1 MNFLHNTL
9 KMIVTESKEETK
21 LYILVG
27 GKGTR
32 LSSVTDTPKCLV
44 DIKGKPFIDHL
55 LDTIKGFDITLVCS
69 DLNYGD
75 FEPYKDKGVD
85 VISEGMPSGTAGFMM
100 KVDTPD
106 SFWVMNGD
114 TYYPG
119 DINLDADKSTIFVN
133 KEKTRGDEGYVLVEN
148 GKVKKYVEKNIE
160 TAGETHLVNVGI
172 YKLYLNDI
180 IFPYRVPLYS
190 TQRQFKIPLSME
202 YDILPNM
209 DLSYK
214 EVKTDRFDIGTPER
228 LEKFKKWFV

>member
-1 MNFLHNTL
+1 
-9 KMIVTESKEETK
+9 MIVTESKEETK

-119 DINLDADKSTIFVN
+119 DINLDADRSTIFVN
-133 KEKTRGDEGYVLVEN
+133 KEKTRGDEGYVLGEN
-148 GKVKKYVEKNIE
+148 EKVKRYVEKNPE
-160 TAGETHLVNVGI
+160 TAGETHLVNIGI
-172 YKLYLNDI
+172 YKLYLDEL
-180 IFPYRVPLYS
+180 IFPYRVPLYP

-202 YDILPNM
+202 YDVLPNM
-209 DLSYK
+209 IDLRYK
-214 EVKTDRFDIGTPER
+214 EVETDRFDIGTPER

>member
-1 MNFLHNTL
+1 
-9 KMIVTESKEETK
+9 MIVTESKEETR

-27 GKGTR
+27 GRGTR

-75 FEPYKDKGVD
+75 FESYKDKGVD

-119 DINLDADKSTIFVN
+119 EINLDANKSTIFVN
-133 KEKTRGDEGYVLVEN
+133 KEKTRGDEGYVIGEN
-148 GKVKKYVEKNIE
+148 EKVKKYVEKNPE
-160 TAGETHLVNVGI
+160 TAGETHLVNIGI
-172 YKLYLNDI
+172 YKLYLDDL
-180 IFPYRVPLYS
+180 IFLA
-190 TQRQFKIPLSME
+190 KLPLSME
-202 YDILPNM
+202 YDILPNII

-214 EVKTDRFDIGTPER
+214 EVDTDRFDIGTPER

>member
-1 MNFLHNTL
+1 
-9 KMIVTESKEETK
+9 MIVTESYGETK

-27 GKGTR
+27 GRGTR
-32 LSSVTDTPKCLV
+32 LSSTIDTPKCLV

-69 DLNYGD
+69 DLNYED
-75 FEPYKDKGVD
+75 YEPYKDRGLD
-85 VISEGMPSGTAGFMM
+85 VISEGLPSGTAGFLTEI
-100 KVDTPD
+100 DPPD

-180 IFPYRVPLYS
+180 IFPYRVPLYP
-190 TQRQFKIPLSME
+190 TQMQFKIPLSME

-209 DLSYK
+209 DLFYK
-214 EVKTDRFDIGTPER
+214 EVETDRFDIGTPER

>member
-1 MNFLHNTL
+1 
-9 KMIVTESKEETK
+9 MIVTESKEETR

-27 GKGTR
+27 GRGTR

-85 VISEGMPSGTAGFMM
+85 VISEGMTTGTAGFMM

-148 GKVKKYVEKNIE
+148 GKVKKYVEKNSE
-160 TAGETHLVNVGI
+160 TAGETHFVNIGI
-172 YKLYLNDI
+172 YKLYLDDL
-180 IFPYRVPLYS
+180 IFPVKL
-190 TQRQFKIPLSME
+190 PLSME
-202 YDILPNM
+202 YDILPNII
-209 DLSYK
+209 DLRYK
-214 EVKTDRFDIGTPER
+214 EVETDRFDIGTPER

>member
-1 MNFLHNTL
+1 
-9 KMIVTESKEETK
+9 MIVTESKEETR

-27 GKGTR
+27 GRGTR

-44 DIKGKPFIDHL
+44 NIKGKPFIDHL

-75 FEPYKDKGVD
+75 FESYKDRGLD
-85 VISEGMPSGTAGFMM
+85 VISEGMPSGTAGFIM

-119 DINLDADKSTIFVN
+119 EINLDANKSTIFVN
-133 KEKTRGDEGYVLVEN
+133 KEKTRGDEGYVIGEN
-148 GKVKKYVEKNIE
+148 EKVKKYVEKNPE
-160 TAGETHLVNVGI
+160 TAGETHLVNIGI
-172 YKLYLNDI
+172 YKLYLDDL
-180 IFPYRVPLYS
+180 IFPVKL
-190 TQRQFKIPLSME
+190 PLSME
-202 YDILPNM
+202 YDILPNII

-214 EVKTDRFDIGTPER
+214 EVDTDRFDIGTPER
-228 LEKFKKWFV
+228 LEVF

>member
-1 MNFLHNTL
+1 
-9 KMIVTESKEETK
+9 MIATELKEETK

-69 DLNYGD
+69 DLNYED
-75 FEPYKDKGVD
+75 FEHYKDKEID
-85 VISEGMPSGTAGFMM
+85 VISEGPPSGTAGFLL
-100 KVDTPD
+100 KVDPPD
-106 SFWVMNGD
+106 SFWIMNGD

-119 DINLDADKSTIFVN
+119 EINLDADKSTIFVN
-133 KEKTRGDEGYVLVEN
+133 KEKTGGDEGYVIGEN
-148 GKVKKYVEKNIE
+148 DKVKEYVEKNPK
-160 TAGETHLVNVGI
+160 TAGETHLVNIGI

-180 IFPYRVPLYS
+180 IFPFRV
-190 TQRQFKIPLSME
+190 PLSME

-214 EVKTDRFDIGTPER
+214 EVETDRFDIGTPER

>member
-1 MNFLHNTL
+1 
-9 KMIVTESKEETK
+9 MIVTESKEETK

-55 LDTIKGFDITLVCS
+55 LNTIKGFDITLVCS
-69 DLNYGD
+69 DLNYED

-85 VISEGMPSGTAGFMM
+85 VISEGSPSGTAGFLTEI
-100 KVDTPD
+100 DPPD

-148 GKVKKYVEKNIE
+148 GKVKKYVEKNSE
-160 TAGETHLVNVGI
+160 TAGETHFVNIGI
-172 YKLYLNDI
+172 YKLYLDDL
-180 IFPYRVPLYS
+180 IFPVKL
-190 TQRQFKIPLSME
+190 PLSME

-209 DLSYK
+209 IDLRYK
-214 EVKTDRFDIGTPER
+214 EVETDRFDIGTPER
-228 LEKFKKWFV
+228 LEKFRKWVG

>member
-1 MNFLHNTL
+1 
-9 KMIVTESKEETK
+9 MIVTESYGETK

-27 GKGTR
+27 GRGTR
-32 LSSVTDTPKCLV
+32 LSSTIDTPKCLV

-119 DINLDADKSTIFVN
+119 DINLDADRSTIFVN
-133 KEKTRGDEGYVLVEN
+133 KEKTRGDEGYILGEN
-148 GKVKKYVEKNIE
+148 EKVKKYVEKNPE
-160 TAGETHLVNVGI
+160 TAGETHLVNLGI
-172 YKLYLNDI
+172 YKIYTTDL
-180 IFPYRVPLYS
+180 IFPV
-190 TQRQFKIPLSME
+190 KVPLSME
-202 YDILPNM
+202 YDILPNIL
-209 DLSYK
+209 DLHYK
-214 EVKTDRFDIGTPER
+214 EVKSDRHDIGTPER
-228 LEKFKKWFV
+228 LEKFRKWFV

>member
-1 MNFLHNTL
+1 
-9 KMIVTESKEETK
+9 MIVTESKEETK

-69 DLNYGD
+69 DLNYED
-75 FEPYKDKGVD
+75 YEPYKDRGLD
-85 VISEGMPSGTAGFMM
+85 VISEGLPSGTAGFLTEI
-100 KVDTPD
+100 DPPD

-180 IFPYRVPLYS
+180 IFPYRVPLYP
-190 TQRQFKIPLSME
+190 TQMQFKIPLSME

-209 DLSYK
+209 DLFYK
-214 EVKTDRFDIGTPER
+214 EVDR
-228 LEKFKKWFV
+228 KSVV

>member
-1 MNFLHNTL
+1 
-9 KMIVTESKEETK
+9 MIVTESKEETK

-69 DLNYGD
+69 DLNYED
-75 FEPYKDKGVD
+75 YEPYKDRGLD
-85 VISEGMPSGTAGFMM
+85 VISEGLPSGTAGFLTEI
-100 KVDTPD
+100 DPPD

-202 YDILPNM
+202 YDILPMM
-209 DLSYK
+209 DLNYK
-214 EVKTDRFDIGTPER
+214 VLKSERFDIGTPER
-228 LEKFKKWFV
+228 LERFKKWYN

>member
-1 MNFLHNTL
+1 
-9 KMIVTESKEETK
+9 MIVTESKEETR

-27 GKGTR
+27 GRGTR

-55 LDTIKGFDITLVCS
+55 LDTIKGFNIALVCS
-69 DLNYGD
+69 DLNYED

-100 KVDTPD
+100 NSNIDTPD

-119 DINLDADKSTIFVN
+119 EINLDADRSTIFVN
-133 KEKTRGDEGYVLVEN
+133 KEKTRGDEGYIIGEN

-160 TAGETHLVNVGI
+160 TAGETHLVNLGI
-172 YKLYLNDI
+172 YKIYTTDI
-180 IFPYRVPLYS
+180 IFPV
-190 TQRQFKIPLSME
+190 KVPLSME

-209 DLSYK
+209 LDLHYK
-214 EVKTDRFDIGTPER
+214 EVDTNRFDIGTPER

>member
-69 DLNYGD
+69 DLNYED
-75 FEPYKDKGVD
+75 YEPYKDRGLD
-85 VISEGMPSGTAGFMM
+85 VISEGLPSGTAGFLAEI
-100 KVDTPD
+100 DPPD

-214 EVKTDRFDIGTPER
+214 EVETDRFDIGTPER
-228 LEKFKKWFV
+228 LEKFKKWFI

>member
-1 MNFLHNTL
+1 M
-9 KMIVTESKEETK
+9 
-21 LYILVG
+21 
-27 GKGTR
+27 
-32 LSSVTDTPKCLV
+32 
-44 DIKGKPFIDHL
+44 

-75 FEPYKDKGVD
+75 FEPYKDRGLD
-85 VISEGMPSGTAGFMM
+85 VISEGSPSGTAGFLTEI
-100 KVDTPD
+100 DPPD

-148 GKVKKYVEKNIE
+148 GKVKKYVEKNPE
-160 TAGETHLVNVGI
+160 TAGETHFVNIGI

-209 DLSYK
+209 DLHYK
-214 EVKTDRFDIGTPER
+214 EVKTDRHDIGTPER

>member
-1 MNFLHNTL
+1 
-9 KMIVTESKEETK
+9 MIVTESKEETK

-214 EVKTDRFDIGTPER
+214 EVETDRFDIGTPER

>member
-1 MNFLHNTL
+1 
-9 KMIVTESKEETK
+9 MIVTESKEETR

-27 GKGTR
+27 GRGTR

-75 FEPYKDKGVD
+75 FESYKDKGVD
-85 VISEGMPSGTAGFMM
+85 VISEGMPSGTAGFIM

-119 DINLDADKSTIFVN
+119 EINLDANKSTIFVN
-133 KEKTRGDEGYVLVEN
+133 KEKTRGDEGYVIGEN
-148 GKVKKYVEKNIE
+148 EKVKKYVEKNPE
-160 TAGETHLVNVGI
+160 TAGETHLVNIGI
-172 YKLYLNDI
+172 YKLYLDDL
-180 IFPYRVPLYS
+180 IFLA
-190 TQRQFKIPLSME
+190 KLPLSME
-202 YDILPNM
+202 YDILPNII

-214 EVKTDRFDIGTPER
+214 EVDTDRFDIGTPER